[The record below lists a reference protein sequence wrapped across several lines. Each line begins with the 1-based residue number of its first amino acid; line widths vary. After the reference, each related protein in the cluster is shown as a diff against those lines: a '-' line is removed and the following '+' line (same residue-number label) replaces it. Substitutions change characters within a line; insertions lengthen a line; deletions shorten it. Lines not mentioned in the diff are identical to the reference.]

1 MLGYSREEMIGRPVM
16 EMVAPESREWV
27 MAHIHEGSEQPYE
40 HLALRKD
47 GSVFPVEVQ
56 ARVIPFKGRSARV
69 SAIRD
74 ITEQN
79 KTKAIMEN
87 AQRASRLASLGIL
100 TGGISHEINQPLTA
114 LKVKVDGMLYWEE
127 KDPGSLSKNLVP
139 NLKFIS
145 SEAEKIDAIIRHI
158 RSLIRHEKVAAQPVD
173 LNETVR
179 RAMSVLR
186 YQLAS
191 HNIHVDLRLG
201 SGPPYA
207 MANETSVSQVLL
219 NLVAYAMNA
228 HDTVDK
234 DHKWIRIVTRSRP
247 SMAILIVADN
257 GPGIPEENRRRI
269 FEPLFTT
276 QAVGTGLGLPIVQF
290 LVQEYEGVIRVRN
303 RPSGGVA
310 FMVMY
315 PASAGRSPEAS

>member
-1 MLGYSREEMIGRPVM
+1 
-16 EMVAPESREWV
+16 
-27 MAHIHEGSEQPYE
+27 
-40 HLALRKD
+40 
-47 GSVFPVEVQ
+47 
-56 ARVIPFKGRSARV
+56 
-69 SAIRD
+69 
-74 ITEQN
+74 
-79 KTKAIMEN
+79 
-87 AQRASRLASLGIL
+87 
-100 TGGISHEINQPLTA
+100 
-114 LKVKVDGMLYWEE
+114 
-127 KDPGSLSKNLVP
+127 
-139 NLKFIS
+139 
-145 SEAEKIDAIIRHI
+145 
-158 RSLIRHEKVAAQPVD
+158 
-173 LNETVR
+173 
-179 RAMSVLR
+179 MSVLR